1 MKTLTFTGFL
11 LFFISNAILSQI
23 PGELDLTFGDDGIS
37 VYDFDG
43 KDETVLGIAVQDDG
57 KIITVGYTLSLIH
70 ISEPTRPY

>member
-1 MKTLTFTGFL
+1 MFYV
-11 LFFISNAILSQI
+11 FFISNAILSQI

-57 KIITVGYTLSLIH
+57 KIITVG
-70 ISEPTRPY
+70 